1 MTNGSFVII
10 KTPVSDI
17 VDPVTVGIKMFVM
30 HVFQMIL

>member
-1 MTNGSFVII
+1 MINVSFVIF

-17 VDPVTVGIKMFVM
+17 VDPVTKSIKMFVM